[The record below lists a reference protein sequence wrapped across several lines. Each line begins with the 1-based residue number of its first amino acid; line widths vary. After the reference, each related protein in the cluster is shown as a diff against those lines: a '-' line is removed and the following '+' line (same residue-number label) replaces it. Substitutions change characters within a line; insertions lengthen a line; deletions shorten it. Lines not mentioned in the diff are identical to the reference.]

1 MSKTDI
7 HMFGNGHRENI
18 VFTVNAGI
26 SVKCHFKVSGNDT
39 ATNKYFNLDQFAK
52 KIHIIPS
59 IAASMTKINNQT
71 LKSPRTLS
79 VAGNVFREGIEW
91 GTLTVRADSNST
103 TFEIYAS

>member
-1 MSKTDI
+1 
-7 HMFGNGHRENI
+7 
-18 VFTVNAGI
+18 
-26 SVKCHFKVSGNDT
+26 
-39 ATNKYFNLDQFAK
+39 
-52 KIHIIPS
+52 
-59 IAASMTKINNQT
+59 MTKINNQT